1 MANKCS
7 ELAEKSGENA
17 AVKYKKKWL
26 DQCIS
31 LYSQKMRYD
40 NFIATCRRN
49 MNRTE
54 AANFEY
60 RTDENN
66 HVWIVSLNGK
76 KTKDASRRMTR
87 ALSDTQ
93 DLLCIPETING
104 RTVVGIDPQAF
115 RNEDKIHAVF
125 LPDTV
130 TEIGSPGI

>member
-1 MANKCS
+1 
-7 ELAEKSGENA
+7 
-17 AVKYKKKWL
+17 
-26 DQCIS
+26 
-31 LYSQKMRYD
+31 
-40 NFIATCRRN
+40 

-115 RNEDKIHAVF
+115 RNEDKNPRCIPAGYG
-125 LPDTV
+125 D
-130 TEIGSPGI
+130 GNRQSGI

>member
-1 MANKCS
+1 
-7 ELAEKSGENA
+7 
-17 AVKYKKKWL
+17 
-26 DQCIS
+26 
-31 LYSQKMRYD
+31 
-40 NFIATCRRN
+40 

-104 RTVVGIDPQAF
+104 RTVVGVDPQAF

-130 TEIGSPGI
+130 TEIGSQAFENFT